1 MKQLVEL
8 QALIPPAHRQDT
20 PIVAVST
27 DPLEKY
33 KSVIPTVTSRTGGGF
48 VVTLLSDAQHQ
59 VTGLYGLLNE
69 AAAKRGRFFPYPA
82 TYVIDKAGRV
92 RWRFTSKNQALRP
105 TNEMILA
112 ELKKLW

>member
-8 QALIPPAHRQDT
+8 QSLIPAAHRNDT
-20 PIVAVST
+20 PIVAVSP
-27 DPLEKY
+27 DPMGKF
-33 KSVIPTVTSRTGGGF
+33 KDVIKIVTSRTGGGF

-59 VTGLYGLLNE
+59 VIDLYGLLNE
-69 AAAKRGRFFPYPA
+69 AAAKRGRFLPYTA
-82 TYVIDKAGRV
+82 TYVIDRAGRV